1 MSSKASAIQF
11 FTKIPK
17 FIFFLMFL
25 VALVVIVLKFSSIGA
40 SLLGFKSS
48 DPESV
53 IPPVQT
59 DPFSPANY
67 FDKTSYR
74 NFKVIENMAYNW
86 QTIFDVFSF
95 NPENM
100 KLRYS
105 LSTNSLENIS
115 NNVKQSEEIYKGSA
129 DEVLSEY
136 GDVIKDE
143 CKYYKIDWRLI
154 LAIMRQESAFIPDA
168 VSHAGAFGFM
178 QIMPRTGSVL
188 EQALNLDEHHSPVN
202 NYALLVGRYN
212 DCGDTNKFKFAL
224 AAYNAG
230 TGHVEDAMSIA
241 YYFHKDY
248 LDWDVVKED
257 LKLLSSSDDSLH
269 RVIWNSHPPNGN
281 FSNWKEPYNYVE
293 NIMYFWEQYRKIYP
307 IPEDK
312 LVRTE
317 KKKRK
322 KK

>member
-1 MSSKASAIQF
+1 M
-11 FTKIPK
+11 
-17 FIFFLMFL
+17 
-25 VALVVIVLKFSSIGA
+25 
-40 SLLGFKSS
+40 
-48 DPESV
+48 
-53 IPPVQT
+53 
-59 DPFSPANY
+59 
-67 FDKTSYR
+67 
-74 NFKVIENMAYNW
+74 
-86 QTIFDVFSF
+86 
-95 NPENM
+95 
-100 KLRYS
+100 
-105 LSTNSLENIS
+105 
-115 NNVKQSEEIYKGSA
+115 
-129 DEVLSEY
+129 
-136 GDVIKDE
+136 
-143 CKYYKIDWRLI
+143 
-154 LAIMRQESAFIPDA
+154 
-168 VSHAGAFGFM
+168 
-178 QIMPRTGSVL
+178 L

-202 NYALLVGRYN
+202 NLKAGIYYYALLVGRYN